1 MAEIKDS
8 GSRREFESGAVRDC
22 NESKGRCDLLPM
34 DIVSALLRYW
44 DLYGGY
50 KDSLPVLDCIHLFL
64 QPPHR
69 VKTDREFIFNAI
81 EAFCKQVGWN
91 IATAVLEVSI
101 HFADGCAKYG
111 ERNWE
116 KGIPA
121 HCYIDSAVR
130 HYLKWYRGD
139 DDEPHDR
146 AFVWN
151 LLCLLWTLDH
161 RPECNDL
168 WSVEDGDG

>member
-1 MAEIKDS
+1 MEILDS
-8 GSRREFESGAVRDC
+8 GIRREFESGAVRDC

-34 DIVSALLRYW
+34 DVVSALLRYW
-44 DLYGGY
+44 DLPNEYR
-50 KDSLPVLDCIHLFL
+50 DNVPVLDCIHLFM
-64 QPPHR
+64 QPPHK
-69 VKTDREFIFNAI
+69 VKTDRDFIFNAI
-81 EAFCKQVGWN
+81 DSFCRQNGWN
-91 IATAVLEVSI
+91 IPTAILEVSI

>member
-1 MAEIKDS
+1 MEILDS

-44 DLYGGY
+44 DLPNEYR
-50 KDSLPVLDCIHLFL
+50 DNVPVLDCIHLFM
-64 QPPHR
+64 QPPHK
-69 VKTDREFIFNAI
+69 VKTDRDFIFNAI
-81 EAFCKQVGWN
+81 DSFCRQNGWN
-91 IATAVLEVSI
+91 IPTAILEVSI

-168 WSVEDGDG
+168 WSVEGGDG